1 MKANNNTPAIR
12 FAGYTAPWER
22 RKLGDLASIL
32 GGYAWKSSDYHKDGD
47 YLVVTIA
54 NVTGDVQI
62 RTDIGNRINCP
73 NPGAYRLNENDILI
87 SLTGNVGRV
96 SRVPNVNAVLN
107 QRVAKLCPDTRVTD
121 KFLFQTIR
129 NPKFEQAMLDAG
141 QGAAQKN
148 ISNSDVLGYEV
159 GVPIEAE
166 QHKLGQVF
174 EQIES
179 LVTLHQRKYEKLVN
193 LKNAMLDKMF
203 PKNGELVP
211 EVRFAGFSGNWERR
225 KLGEIVNRVVRKN
238 TDNASSLA
246 LTISAQHGLVD
257 QGNYFN
263 NRVASQDVSNYYLIR
278 KGEFAYNKSSSD
290 GSPFGVVK
298 RLDLY
303 DMGVLSTLYIVFEIK
318 DPNSVNTDYL
328 SVFFDTN
335 RWHKEVSTRASEG
348 ARNHGLL
355 NISATDFLDIEIN
368 VPREYDEQEK
378 LGEFFMKL
386 AHLIDRYEQGLM
398 SLRNLKSAFLD
409 KMFV

>member
-1 MKANNNTPAIR
+1 MRFVGFNNDWSLLNFGDMFSYERPDAYIVISDKYSNYYNTPVLTANKGFILGYTVENRTCEYPRIIFDDFTLDSKYVDFPFMVKSSAIKILHANEGIDLR
-12 FAGYTAPWER
+12 FAYECLQNSKIENMGHARHYISVVQNTAT
-22 RKLGDLASIL
+22 
-32 GGYAWKSSDYHKDGD
+32 YAPSLSEQVK
-47 YLVVTIA
+47 
-54 NVTGDVQI
+54 
-62 RTDIGNRINCP
+62 IGS
-73 NPGAYRLNENDILI
+73 YFTQLDTLI
-87 SLTGNVGRV
+87 
-96 SRVPNVNAVLN
+96 
-107 QRVAKLCPDTRVTD
+107 
-121 KFLFQTIR
+121 
-129 NPKFEQAMLDAG
+129 
-141 QGAAQKN
+141 
-148 ISNSDVLGYEV
+148 
-159 GVPIEAE
+159 
-166 QHKLGQVF
+166 
-174 EQIES
+174 
-179 LVTLHQRKYEKLVN
+179 TLHQRKYEKLVN
-193 LKNAMLDKMF
+193 LKKAMLDKMF

-211 EVRFAGFSGNWERR
+211 EVRFAGFSGNWELCR
-225 KLGEIVNRVVRKN
+225 LGEIVNRVVRKN

-303 DMGVLSTLYIVFEIK
+303 DMGVLSTLYIVFDIK

-328 SVFFDTN
+328 SVFFDAN

-378 LGEFFMKL
+378 LGVFFMKL

-398 SLRNLKSAFLD
+398 SLRNLKSAFLE